1 MSPNIGLV
9 RPEALPLLGIVAI
22 LAVLALWAEVR
33 RRRALVAFAGRGA
46 DLASVSEAAR
56 RVKVALVLAATIAA
70 VVALAGPYVDVVE
83 RTVVQSGVDLV
94 VALDVS
100 QSMAVRDVEPDRLRA
115 GKEFIRRLGD
125 SLSQSRVALVLF
137 AGEGIVRYPP
147 TADPSVLGQALDS
160 IGGGFRPQQGGSSLR
175 AAIDAALGA
184 FPSEARE
191 SARRKAIVLVGDG
204 EDLSGLAPDLERLR
218 QLNIRMF
225 TVGVGTPSGGQIPT
239 YDRFQRFTGM
249 LRAADG
255 GPVASRLDENTLR
268 SVADET
274 GGRYWRLSGSGI
286 ATVNE
291 IVTEL
296 RRLDASQLGEVEGGT
311 IPDDR
316 YQILLALAVA
326 ILIVEGALS
335 ERRRMPRPR
344 GLRAPAARPRLSLPS
359 FGRAS
364 TLGLVVAASLV
375 SASCAEVTASEAD
388 RMYLAGDHEGALE
401 RYRGLLKDQPDLAEV
416 RVSAGNALHQMGR
429 LEDALAE
436 YAFAVRAGTTEVR
449 AIAHYQ
455 RGNTLFR
462 LRKLEEAR
470 EAYKDA
476 LRLDPK
482 DRDAKFNIE
491 VISELLREQLLE
503 EQRLNAPGPQGEPG
517 QQGQGQPGQG
527 QPGSPVPGQSGA
539 PAGSP
544 RAQDSSDLQMAGPQ
558 ASGPPS
564 SSSDRGVP
572 SVSDALS
579 EFRSTL
585 SIEEVLDLLD
595 ALLAEQKGIE
605 ILLEQQTPQR
615 RGQDP
620 TY

>member
-1 MSPNIGLV
+1 
-9 RPEALPLLGIVAI
+9 
-22 LAVLALWAEVR
+22 
-33 RRRALVAFAGRGA
+33 
-46 DLASVSEAAR
+46 
-56 RVKVALVLAATIAA
+56 
-70 VVALAGPYVDVVE
+70 
-83 RTVVQSGVDLV
+83 
-94 VALDVS
+94 
-100 QSMAVRDVEPDRLRA
+100 
-115 GKEFIRRLGD
+115 
-125 SLSQSRVALVLF
+125 
-137 AGEGIVRYPP
+137 
-147 TADPSVLGQALDS
+147 
-160 IGGGFRPQQGGSSLR
+160 
-175 AAIDAALGA
+175 
-184 FPSEARE
+184 
-191 SARRKAIVLVGDG
+191 
-204 EDLSGLAPDLERLR
+204 
-218 QLNIRMF
+218 MF

-239 YDRFQRFTGM
+239 YDRFQRYTGM
-249 LRAADG
+249 LRTADG
-255 GPVASRLDENTLR
+255 GPVASRLDESALR
-268 SVADET
+268 SLADET
-274 GGRYWRLSGSGI
+274 GGRYWRLSGTGI
-286 ATVNE
+286 GTVNE
-291 IVTEL
+291 VVTEL

-326 ILIVEGALS
+326 LLIVEGALS
-335 ERRRMPRPR
+335 ERRGMPRPR
-344 GLRAPAARPRLSLPS
+344 GLRAPAARRRLRLALPS

-364 TLGLVVAASLV
+364 TLGLIFTASLV

-388 RMYLAGDHEGALE
+388 RVYLAGDHEGALE

-416 RVSAGNALHQMGR
+416 RVNAGNALHQMGR

-436 YAFAVRAGTTEVR
+436 YAFAVRAGTADVR
-449 AIAHYQ
+449 AVAHYQ

-462 LRKLEEAR
+462 LRKLEDAR

-491 VISELLREQLLE
+491 VIDFMLRETILQQE
-503 EQRLNAPGPQGEPG
+503 REQSNQPGDQGG
-517 QQGQGQPGQG
+517 GQGQSGQATG
-527 QPGSPVPGQSGA
+527 QPQPGQSGR
-539 PAGSP
+539 PQPGQS
-544 RAQDSSDLQMAGPQ
+544 AQPGDLSQTGTEGPQ

-564 SSSDRGVP
+564 SSAEQGTP

-585 SIEEVLDLLD
+585 SIEEVLRLLD